1 MNRNKKRFGTR
12 SPVTGDRTLPE
23 EKFKAAVR
31 QLDLY
36 VGNVAKD
43 VKIIEIKNYIQNN
56 FNAKVSSI
64 ASLEIKTKHFNA
76 FKVTLSATDI
86 DSLFQSTKWPKG
98 LVINKFFNRNSKPI

>member
-1 MNRNKKRFGTR
+1 MNRNKKRLGTR

-43 VKIIEIKNYIQNN
+43 VKIIEISNYIENN

-86 DSLFQSTKWPKG
+86 DTLFQSTKWPKG